1 MGTRLGVP
9 RIAAI
14 DPVATRLAHA
24 RALGATETIV
34 AGADAGAAAAGW
46 GRGSVA
52 ADGAD
57 LAIEAVGS
65 TPAAR
70 TAIDAVTRG
79 GTVVLVGNVSPEVD
93 LPLQQ
98 VVTRQI
104 RLQGS
109 CCTAGCYPEA
119 IRLVASGNIDL
130 SGFVSRVAP
139 LAEGPKWFDRL
150 HRQDPELVKVALT
163 P

>member
-1 MGTRLGVP
+1 ML
-9 RIAAI
+9 
-14 DPVATRLAHA
+14 LQHA
-24 RALGATETIV
+24 L
-34 AGADAGAAAAGW
+34 
-46 GRGSVA
+46 
-52 ADGAD
+52 
-57 LAIEAVGS
+57 
-65 TPAAR
+65 
-70 TAIDAVTRG
+70 
-79 GTVVLVGNVSPEVD
+79 D

>member
-1 MGTRLGVP
+1 VP

-65 TPAAR
+65 TPAVR

-109 CCTAGCYPEA
+109 CCTA
-119 IRLVASGNIDL
+119 ASGNIDL